1 MNAAPDELLRLDRA
15 LVAALARGDR
25 VGAADLFDAE
35 FTWIDALGREARE
48 IGSPLLGD
56 EAGLTPILHRYE
68 EAASVVA
75 ERGKHFVLRLWIKRP
90 AGWRCLVY
98 HEVSQELPAPPHG
111 PGRRDHDNP
120 ARSIPYTPRDGEERE
135 ALASWQR
142 LEQAV
147 IDHDAET
154 WASHVADEFLVLG
167 PTRRHTKADRKAVLE
182 EQKRKD
188 TPSAPSP
195 LVWAQLCGV
204 KDALVMRC
212 QHQPFHGKA
221 AQVSRLFIK
230 RDGRW
235 LMAVSFQTTEQDA
248 VVKTID

>member
-1 MNAAPDELLRLDRA
+1 VNAASDDPGSADRA
-15 LVAALARGDR
+15 LVAAVARSD
-25 VGAADLFDAE
+25 AAAAMLDAE
-35 FTWIDALGREARE
+35 FTWIDAHGRAGNA
-48 IGSPLLGD
+48 IGKPLLGN
-56 EAGLTPILHRYE
+56 ESGLSPIVQRYE
-68 EAASVVA
+68 EAASIIA
-75 ERGKHFVLRLWIKRP
+75 EHGKRFVMRLWLKR
-90 AGWRCLVY
+90 AGGWRCLVW
-98 HEVSQELPAPPHG
+98 HEVSQELPPPSHG
-111 PGRRDHDNP
+111 PGRRDHHNP
-120 ARSIPYTPRDGEERE
+120 ARVIPYEPRDEHERE

-147 IDHDAET
+147 IEHDAAT
-154 WASHVADEFLVLG
+154 WANHVADEFLVLG

-195 LVWAQLCGV
+195 LVWAKLHAA
-204 KDALVMRC
+204 KDAIVMRC

-235 LMAVSFQTTEQDA
+235 LMSASAQTTEQDA

>member
-1 MNAAPDELLRLDRA
+1 MSAAAGRPSAPDRA
-15 LVAALARGDR
+15 LVAALAKGDR

-35 FTWIDALGREARE
+35 FTWIDAHGREARE
-48 IGSPLLGD
+48 IGTPLLGD
-56 EAGLTPILHRYE
+56 EAGLTPIVHRYE

-75 ERGKHFVLRLWIKRP
+75 ERGKLSCCASGSSGRP
-90 AGWRCLVY
+90 AGAASSITRCRR
-98 HEVSQELPAPPHG
+98 SCRRRRTGPAAATTTI
-111 PGRRDHDNP
+111 RRAAFP
-120 ARSIPYTPRDGEERE
+120 IRRATRTERE

-147 IDHDAET
+147 IEHDAET

-167 PTRRHTKADRKAVLE
+167 PTRRHGKADRKAVLE

-195 LVWAQLCGV
+195 LVWAQLHGV

-248 VVKTID
+248 PVKSID

>member
-1 MNAAPDELLRLDRA
+1 VNAATDDLLSADRA
-15 LVAALARGDR
+15 LVGAVAKGDAA
-25 VGAADLFDAE
+25 AAASFIDAE
-35 FTWIDALGREARE
+35 FTWIDAHGRAGKRV
-48 IGSPLLGD
+48 GKPLLGD
-56 EAGLTPILHRYE
+56 ESGLSPIVHRYE
-68 EAASVVA
+68 QAASVVA
-75 ERGKHFVLRLWIKRP
+75 ERSKLFVLRIWIKRA
-90 AGWRCLVY
+90 AGWRCLVW
-98 HEVSQELPAPPHG
+98 HEVSQELPAAPHV
-111 PGRRDHDNP
+111 PTRRDHDNP
-120 ARSIPYTPRDGEERE
+120 ARVIPYEPRDQHERD

-147 IDHDAET
+147 IAHDAET
-154 WASHVADEFLVLG
+154 WANHVADEFLVLG

-195 LVWAQLCGV
+195 LIWAKLHGV
-204 KDALVMRC
+204 NDAIVMRC

-235 LMAVSFQTTEQDA
+235 LMAASAQTTEQDA
-248 VVKTID
+248 PIKTID